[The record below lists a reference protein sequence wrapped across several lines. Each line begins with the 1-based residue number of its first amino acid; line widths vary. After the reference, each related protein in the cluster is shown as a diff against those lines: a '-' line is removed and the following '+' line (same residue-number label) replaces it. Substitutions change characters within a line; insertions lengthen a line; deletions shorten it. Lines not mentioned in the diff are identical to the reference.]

1 MMEAA
6 AAFKEQRIA
15 AASADANAFTLQLD
29 AYRRAPELNK
39 FRLQI
44 EALEDVLPGVRK
56 FVLPG
61 AGDVKDLD
69 IWLLRPPLKEA
80 ED

>member
-1 MMEAA
+1 
-6 AAFKEQRIA
+6 
-15 AASADANAFTLQLD
+15 
-29 AYRRAPELNK
+29 
-39 FRLQI
+39 LQI